1 MKQTYHKVSH
11 ALMTLLLLVST
22 FLPLLSS
29 SPRVSAAELG
39 ESDYQLTTDVT
50 INTNPLKDT
59 GYGEGKFYIA
69 PTYTFADSKVL
80 NNGDTMVY
88 RVPSQF
94 KLSELWRKYKRT
106 GWHCCCQVGDRSCYQ
121 YSDHYCHKC

>member
-11 ALMTLLLLVST
+11 ALMTLLLLVT

-50 INTNPLKDT
+50 INTNPLRT
-59 GYGEGKFYIA
+59 GYGEGKFTLLRPIHLRIA
-69 PTYTFADSKVL
+69 
-80 NNGDTMVY
+80 
-88 RVPSQF
+88 
-94 KLSELWRKYKRT
+94 KY
-106 GWHCCCQVGDRSCYQ
+106 
-121 YSDHYCHKC
+121 